1 MVAPYQLVVFQVMA
15 SKSDFLLIGTW
26 TITPKESMNTAN
38 FGKTSLFVEYDLNN
52 KQELIYGVLESTNHL
67 EVFLW
72 DTSIL

>member
-67 EVFLW
+67 EVFLR

>member
-1 MVAPYQLVVFQVMA
+1 MA

>member
-1 MVAPYQLVVFQVMA
+1 MFAAYQLVVFQVMA

>member
-1 MVAPYQLVVFQVMA
+1 MVAPYQFVVFQVMA

>member
-1 MVAPYQLVVFQVMA
+1 MVAPYQLVFQVMA